1 MIDRSNRQI
10 SLSAH
15 APEFIAAIQPENF
28 SARSRAF
35 RIPRGARACCG
46 WTPLDHNIVYAGTTE
61 GLWKTVDAGA
71 TWKHMTGSNIIINDV
86 LIDPR
91 QPSRVLLA
99 TDRSGV
105 LASDDGGV
113 TFTASNRGFTHRQAA
128 ALLVDRGNSRSFMP
142 ES

>member
-1 MIDRSNRQI
+1 
-10 SLSAH
+10 
-15 APEFIAAIQPENF
+15 
-28 SARSRAF
+28 
-35 RIPRGARACCG
+35 
-46 WTPLDHNIVYAGTTE
+46 
-61 GLWKTVDAGA
+61 
-71 TWKHMTGSNIIINDV
+71 MTGSNIIINDV

-128 ALLVDRGNSRSFMP
+128 ALLVDRNNSNVLYAGVLNDKEFGGVFVSRDAGQTWKQNSDGLDGRDVFVLRP
-142 ES
+142 GRRQHAGRRYGSWHLCACQRTRLAGYRAICL